1 MFYFLLPI
9 SKIYSGYECK
19 ESQGFQRVL
28 YKKNNFF
35 QRDGYKWIHNCWFV
49 YPYENTSILKEIQM
63 NKSCAFLGNDYQWSR
78 SDIVKKVKE
87 QALRLIDKEGVDTFL
102 VGVKGAYE
110 RDAYNAVLQIK
121 QDNPS
126 IRIVFV
132 ASSMKEVNDGER
144 YFDSFVYPDRAAI
157 GYKRWCIVHRNN
169 WIIKNTDFIISYN
182 QLEGRAFEVCKRA
195 KNKGVQVIELANKE

>member
-1 MFYFLLPI
+1 M
-9 SKIYSGYECK
+9 
-19 ESQGFQRVL
+19 
-28 YKKNNFF
+28 
-35 QRDGYKWIHNCWFV
+35 

-63 NKSCAFLGNDYQWSR
+63 SKSCTFLGNDYQWSR
-78 SDIVKKVKE
+78 SDIIEKIKK
-87 QALRLIDKEGVDTFL
+87 QALRLIDEEGVDTFL

-126 IRIVFV
+126 IRIILV

-169 WIIKNTDFIISYN
+169 WIIENTDFIIAYN
-182 QLEGRAFEVCKRA
+182 RFEGRAFDVCKRA
-195 KNKGVQVIELANKE
+195 KNKGVQVIELADKE

>member
-1 MFYFLLPI
+1 M
-9 SKIYSGYECK
+9 
-19 ESQGFQRVL
+19 
-28 YKKNNFF
+28 
-35 QRDGYKWIHNCWFV
+35 

-63 NKSCAFLGNDYQWSR
+63 SKSCTFLGNDYQWSR
-78 SDIVKKVKE
+78 SDIIEKIKK
-87 QALRLIDKEGVDTFL
+87 QALRLIDEEGVDTFL
-102 VGVKGAYE
+102 VGAKGAYE
-110 RDAYNAVLQIK
+110 KDAYNAVLQIK

-169 WIIKNTDFIISYN
+169 WIIENTDFIIAYN
-182 QLEGRAFEVCKRA
+182 RFEGRAFEVCKRA
-195 KNKGVQVIELANKE
+195 KNKGVQVIELADEE

>member
-1 MFYFLLPI
+1 MNRI
-9 SKIYSGYECK
+9 
-19 ESQGFQRVL
+19 
-28 YKKNNFF
+28 
-35 QRDGYKWIHNCWFV
+35 
-49 YPYENTSILKEIQM
+49 ENTSILKEIQM
-63 NKSCAFLGNDYQWSR
+63 SKSCAFLGNDYKWSR
-78 SDIVKKVKE
+78 SDIIEKVKK
-87 QALRLIDKEGVDTFL
+87 QALRLIDEEDVDTFL

-126 IRIVFV
+126 IRIILV

-144 YFDSFVYPDRAAI
+144 YFDSFIYPDKAAI

-169 WIIKNTDFIISYN
+169 WIIGNTDFIISYN

-195 KNKGVQVIELANKE
+195 KNKGVQVIELANEE